1 MSEPSVGFAEPLIG
15 VLVGVGLAASCGFR
29 VFVPMLVM
37 SVAARAGQLELG
49 EGWSWIASWPAIIG
63 FGVATLVEIGGYCIP
78 WLDNL
83 LDTLA
88 SPAAVIA
95 GTLLTAAC
103 VSNLNPWLQWST
115 AIIVGGGAAGLVQS
129 MTVAARGTSTVTTG
143 GLGNPLLAAME
154 LFTSAI
160 LSVVAVLA
168 PVLAVLLLCL
178 AVFFVVRRV
187 LRRRGKATR
196 QTAP

>member
-103 VSNLNPWLQWST
+103 VSNL
-115 AIIVGGGAAGLVQS
+115 
-129 MTVAARGTSTVTTG
+129 
-143 GLGNPLLAAME
+143 
-154 LFTSAI
+154 
-160 LSVVAVLA
+160 
-168 PVLAVLLLCL
+168 
-178 AVFFVVRRV
+178 
-187 LRRRGKATR
+187 
-196 QTAP
+196 